1 MTTVIITKNGAQIK
15 IPYSDWN
22 FSLVAGNNILITD
35 QISKKTIGNIRYENI
50 AGIYTENKNRI
61 KKYEDGEDGE

>member
-22 FSLVAGNNILITD
+22 FSLVAEHNILITD
-35 QISKKTIGNIRYENI
+35 QISKKTIGNIRCENI

-61 KKYEDGEDGE
+61 KKYEDGEDSE

>member
-22 FSLVAGNNILITD
+22 FSLVAVNNILITD